1 MKTLDER
8 IAAMDALLAPYAT
21 PHASRGRP
29 IAKASDGVRTPF
41 QRDRGRIIHSTAFR
55 RLAGK
60 TQVFVAGESDHY
72 RTRLT
77 HTMEV
82 AQITR
87 DLARALGLNE
97 DLAECIAL
105 AHDLGHPP
113 FGHSGQ
119 DELDAWMRGHGS
131 SFEHNVQSHRI
142 VTLLEQRGGGNGLNL
157 TFDVSD
163 NLLKHGPVPLCLEGQ
178 LANACDEIAYTAH
191 DTDDALSAGIFTYD
205 ELRTIPFAEKAARAA
220 KDRGIRIRTT
230 LIDALA
236 RNVLE
241 HAEATEARGGAPV
254 IGITPD
260 MREELK
266 PLRAF
271 LWERFYNHPSIVER
285 MERGKQSICALC
297 DAYLASPPAAVTA
310 LRARTGSTPEEAVK
324 DVVAGMTDGFATR
337 EALALA

>member
-1 MKTLDER
+1 M
-8 IAAMDALLAPYAT
+8 AAMDALLAPYAT
-21 PHASRGRP
+21 RHASRGRGTP
-29 IAKASDGVRTPF
+29 EEDDGIRTPF

-55 RLAGK
+55 RLSGK

-119 DELDAWMRGHGS
+119 DELDAWMRTHGK

-142 VTLLEQRGGGNGLNL
+142 VTLLERRGDRNGLNL
-157 TFDVSD
+157 TLDVVD
-163 NLLKHGPVPLCLEGQ
+163 NLLKHGPVPLGLEGQ

-191 DTDDALSAGIFTYD
+191 DTDDGLSAGLFTFD
-205 ELRTIPFAEKAARAA
+205 ELLTVPFAASAAALARE
-220 KDRGIRIRTT
+220 RGTRVRST
-230 LIDALA
+230 LIDLLA
-236 RNVLE
+236 RDLLA
-241 HAEATEARGGAPV
+241 HAETTAKENGVPT
-254 IGITPD
+254 IGISPD
-260 MREELK
+260 SRANLK

-271 LWERFYNHPSIVER
+271 LWERMYNHPSVLDR
-285 MERGKQSICALC
+285 MDHGKRAIRTLC
-297 DAYLASPPAAVTA
+297 DAFVVTPPEAV
-310 LRARTGSTPEEAVK
+310 LRLRERTGGTLEEAVK
-324 DVVAGMTDGFATR
+324 DHVAGMTDGFAMR
-337 EALALA
+337 EAANLA